1 MRSGL
6 VIMALVAALGATG
19 WVSAQT
25 ADHSGHTATG
35 DQSPATQAYIAAN
48 AAMHE
53 GMAIEFTGDAD
64 VDFARGMIAHH
75 EGAVEMAR
83 IVLEY
88 GKDPEIKA
96 LAEEVIAAQEVEIT
110 FMREWLAKKGM

>member
-35 DQSPATQAYIAAN
+35 DQSPATQGYIAAN